1 MKKITRFLLVLVV
14 MLFTTIALSQSTLKG
29 VVMGSD
35 MNAPLPGANV
45 IEKGTSNGT
54 TSDFD
59 GNFTLS
65 TISSSGEIIISYVG
79 YTSQTI
85 TFSGD
90 LDLGV
95 ITMESSEF
103 GLQEVQIIASVAVD
117 RKTPVAVS
125 TVKAADIELK
135 LGTQEFPEILKSTPG
150 VYTTK
155 TGGGYGDGRIN
166 VRGFK
171 SENVAVMING
181 IPVNDMENGSVYWSN
196 WAGLADVTSS
206 MQVQRGLG
214 AAKIA
219 VPSIGGTI
227 NIISRTTDIEEG
239 GSVSAS
245 VANDGYLKYGVTYS
259 TGLSENGFGATVSA
273 AKTEGD
279 GYVDGTEFSGVS
291 YFLNLSKIINDNHK
305 LSFTVIGAKQRHGQR
320 ENKKTIETFRINPR
334 GIKYN
339 ADWGYKNGQVT
350 HIEDNFYN
358 KPQISL
364 NHYWTINDKTTV
376 STSAYVG
383 FGSGGGGGWSG
394 EGKWGTD
401 YRFGE
406 FGPVDIDKIVD
417 ENIANGANGSTT
429 ILRASRNDHNWYG
442 ILSTL
447 KTVLSDKMVL
457 LAGLDYRNYKGIHFR
472 EVTDLL
478 GGQYFAFDDDEN
490 NPNGTAQVGDKFSYY
505 NDGLVGW
512 IGAFGQLEYDVSD
525 KFNTFA
531 SVSISNTSYKR
542 VDYFNNLDSDPNQET
557 DRYNFAGFQIK
568 GGANYRLDEHH
579 NVFANL
585 GYFEK
590 APGFDAVFI
599 NFNNEDINENAE
611 NQKIQSFE
619 IGYGYRSEKLSANL
633 NLYSTKWKDRTE
645 TASYQQPDGSFLA
658 ANILGVNAIHQGI
671 ELDFI
676 FKATDKL
683 RFTGMLSLGDWRWD
697 SDVLG
702 VDIID
707 EDQNVVDTVDLYIKD
722 LHVGDAAQ
730 TTMALGLNYSL
741 TPRTNFV
748 LDYNYFD
755 NLYADFDPS
764 DRGTPGSDTWV
775 APSYG
780 TFDVILSHS
789 FDMGPFDANLTGR
802 INNLFDT
809 DFIADSLDG
818 SGSVAETALVYYGFG
833 RTFSVGAS
841 FKF

>member
-1 MKKITRFLLVLVV
+1 MRNITRFLFFALVMVS
-14 MLFTTIALSQSTLKG
+14 FNAAFAQSTVTGTTMDPELG
-29 VVMGSD
+29 T
-35 MNAPLPGANV
+35 PLPGVNIV
-45 IEKGTSNGT
+45 EKGTTNGVSSN
-54 TSDFD
+54 FD
-59 GNFTLS
+59 GNFTL
-65 TISSSGEIIISYVG
+65 TTTTTDAVILISYVG
-79 YTSQTI
+79 FLTQEISI
-85 TFSGD
+85 SGD
-90 LDLGV
+90 TDLGN
-95 ITMESSEF
+95 IELQPSEF

-181 IPVNDMENGSVYWSN
+181 VPVNDMENGAVYWSN
-196 WAGLADVTSS
+196 WAGLSDVTSS

-239 GSVSAS
+239 GSVNAS
-245 VANDGYLKYGVTYS
+245 VANDGYLKYGLTYS
-259 TGLSENGFGATVSA
+259 TGLGEKGFAATVSA

-279 GYVDGTEFSGVS
+279 GYVDGLEFSGVS

-305 LSFTVIGAKQRHGQR
+305 LAFTMLGAKQRHGQR
-320 ENKKTIETFRINPR
+320 ENRQTIETFRVNPR

-358 KPQISL
+358 KPLLSL
-364 NHYWTINDKTTV
+364 NHYWDLSDKTSI
-376 STSAYVG
+376 STALYASW
-383 FGSGGGGGWSG
+383 GSGGGGGWSG

-406 FGPVDIDKIVD
+406 YGPVDLDRIVD

-442 ILSTL
+442 LLSTL
-447 KTVLSDKMVL
+447 KTDLSDNMVL

-490 NPNGTAQVGDKFSYY
+490 NPNGTAQVGDKFSYF
-505 NDGLVGW
+505 NDGIVGW
-512 IGAFGQLEYDVSD
+512 IGGFGQLEYDVSD
-525 KFNTFA
+525 KFNTF
-531 SVSISNTSYKR
+531 VSLAASNTSYKR
-542 VDYFNNLDSDPNQET
+542 VDYFKYLDSDPLQET
-557 DRYNFAGFQIK
+557 DRYSFAGFSIK
-568 GGANYRLDEHH
+568 GGANYRLDDHH

-590 APGFDAVFI
+590 APDFDAVFLNFDNEHI
-599 NFNNEDINENAE
+599 NKDAV

-619 IGYGYRSEKLSANL
+619 IGYGYRSEKLTANL
-633 NLYSTKWKDRTE
+633 NLYSTKWKDRSE

-671 ELDFI
+671 ELDFVYRASNKI
-676 FKATDKL
+676 
-683 RFTGMLSLGDWRWD
+683 RFTGMLSLGDWKWD
-697 SDVLG
+697 SDVTD
-702 VDIID
+702 VDILD

-730 TTMALGLNYSL
+730 TTMALGMNYNI
-741 TPRTNFV
+741 TPRTNFII
-748 LDYNYFD
+748 DYNYFD

-764 DRGTPGSDTWV
+764 DRGTPGPETWV
-775 APSYG
+775 APAYG
-780 TFDVILSHS
+780 TFDAILSHN
-789 FDMGPFDANLTGR
+789 FDMGPFEANLTGR
-802 INNLFDT
+802 INNVFNT
-809 DFIADSLDG
+809 EFIADSLDG
-818 SGSVAETALVYYGFG
+818 TGSVAETALVYYGFG
-833 RTFSVGAS
+833 RTFSIGAR
-841 FKF
+841 FNF